1 MLSELLTEA
10 AAKTSECGG
19 YKMMGV
25 VARLDWLIT
34 KFYEHGK
41 RKMRVVF
48 YQLWVQDLV
57 YCRACALILFCSQ
70 PLFAWTFDSMDYS
83 FGCNKARFLVCLLVI
98 D

>member
-25 VARLDWLIT
+25 VARLDWLDT
-34 KFYEHGK
+34 KKQVQFYEHGK

-48 YQLWVQDLV
+48 YQL
-57 YCRACALILFCSQ
+57 
-70 PLFAWTFDSMDYS
+70 
-83 FGCNKARFLVCLLVI
+83 
-98 D
+98 

>member
-48 YQLWVQDLV
+48 YQL
-57 YCRACALILFCSQ
+57 
-70 PLFAWTFDSMDYS
+70 
-83 FGCNKARFLVCLLVI
+83 
-98 D
+98 